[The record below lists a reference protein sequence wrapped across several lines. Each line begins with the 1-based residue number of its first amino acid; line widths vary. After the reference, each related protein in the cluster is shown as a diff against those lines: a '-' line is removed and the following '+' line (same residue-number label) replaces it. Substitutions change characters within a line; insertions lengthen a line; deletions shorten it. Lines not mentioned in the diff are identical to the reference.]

1 MHDELRETQQRWSK
15 PPVIVPSQRLLVWV
29 ALVALPGAFLAA
41 TPGLVP
47 VTLLLDV
54 ALIAVALVDALSARR
69 RLIGLGVELP
79 AAVRLTRGRAGEIPV
94 DLVHDPQRERRDFE
108 LTIALAWPAEILPDR
123 DRVTGLVPVSEPR
136 SRLQLGCTPER
147 RGRYQLSE
155 CRVERKS
162 PLGLWSARKRIS
174 IASELRVYP
183 DLLAERKSA
192 PALFLHRG
200 GLGLHAQRQVG
211 KGREF
216 ERLREYQ
223 PGDSYDELHWKATGK
238 RGRPVT
244 KLYQVERTQEVYA
257 VLDISRLSARPS
269 GEPAKPA
276 LERTLNAALL
286 LALAAERQGDL
297 FGTVVFADRVRH
309 FVPARGGK
317 AHFQTCR
324 EALYALEPQPAAPD
338 FDELATFLRL
348 RLRRRALLVVLTA
361 LDDPIL
367 AEGFLAA
374 INLLSRQHLILV
386 CTLRD
391 PEVAPIF
398 QENARDLEE
407 VYARLAG
414 HLRWESERALQAALG
429 KQGVVFAPLRAE
441 ALAGAVVSRYAEVKR
456 RQLL

>member
-1 MHDELRETQQRWSK
+1 M
-15 PPVIVPSQRLLVWV
+15 
-29 ALVALPGAFLAA
+29 
-41 TPGLVP
+41 
-47 VTLLLDV
+47 
-54 ALIAVALVDALSARR
+54 
-69 RLIGLGVELP
+69 
-79 AAVRLTRGRAGEIPV
+79 
-94 DLVHDPQRERRDFE
+94 
-108 LTIALAWPAEILPDR
+108 AWPAEIVPAR
-123 DRVTGLVPVSEPR
+123 DTVTARVPATEPR
-136 SRLQLGCTPER
+136 SRLLLSCTPER
-147 RGRYQLSE
+147 RGRYQLTD
-155 CRVERKS
+155 CRLERSS
-162 PLGLWSARKRIS
+162 PLGLWAARKRVPV
-174 IASELRVYP
+174 AGELRVYP

-200 GLGLHAQRQVG
+200 GIGLHAHRQVG

-257 VLDISRLSARPS
+257 VLDTSRLSARPS

-297 FGTVVFADRVRH
+297 FGAVVFADRVRQ

-338 FDELATFLRL
+338 FEELATFLRL

-374 INLLSRQHLILV
+374 MNLLSRQHVIVV

-391 PEVAPIF
+391 AGVAPMF
-398 QENARDLEE
+398 QEEARDLEE
-407 VYARLAG
+407 IYARLAG